1 MVDSLTPSPEK
12 RSASQD
18 TALAQVLNEVLEALQ
33 AGRSVDMEAL
43 AAQLPAHAD
52 ELRRLVP
59 VMRTCAQISCGTE
72 GSGSHFGDPEYVE
85 LGDFLIQREL
95 GRGGMGIVY
104 EAQQL
109 SLRRRVALKVLPFAG
124 VLDSRAL
131 RRFQNEAQAAALLHH
146 PHIVPVYGVG
156 CDRGVHYYAMQLI
169 EGTTLA
175 SVIGSLRQQTD
186 KDTPVVA
193 ERRSESGAAHAFE
206 GGEAAEPSG
215 STLPLDSD
223 TPGPGIGDAAAAAT
237 VVDGPLSTARSH
249 RAADFVRAAVQ
260 LGIDVAEALDYA
272 HQEGVVHRDIKPS
285 NLLIDARGQAWVA
298 DFGLA
303 GSSPILG

>member
-1 MVDSLTPSPEK
+1 
-12 RSASQD
+12 
-18 TALAQVLNEVLEALQ
+18 
-33 AGRSVDMEAL
+33 
-43 AAQLPAHAD
+43 
-52 ELRRLVP
+52 
-59 VMRTCAQISCGTE
+59 
-72 GSGSHFGDPEYVE
+72 
-85 LGDFLIQREL
+85 
-95 GRGGMGIVY
+95 
-104 EAQQL
+104 
-109 SLRRRVALKVLPFAG
+109 
-124 VLDSRAL
+124 
-131 RRFQNEAQAAALLHH
+131 
-146 PHIVPVYGVG
+146 
-156 CDRGVHYYAMQLI
+156 VHYYAMQLI